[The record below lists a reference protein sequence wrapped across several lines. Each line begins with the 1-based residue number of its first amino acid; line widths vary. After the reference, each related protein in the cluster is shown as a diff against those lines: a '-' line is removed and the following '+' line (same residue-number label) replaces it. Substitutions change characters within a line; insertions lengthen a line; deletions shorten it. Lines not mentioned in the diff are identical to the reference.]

1 MFESPSMNEQNTYK
15 NTCKKAGKRKQS
27 FQKFCQ
33 ISNNH
38 RMPHGT
44 SSRRNDYE
52 RKINYDWPYNTLASV
67 YNNNSFG
74 IYMILHIQNA
84 AIQL

>member
-1 MFESPSMNEQNTYK
+1 MQNRREEKT
-15 NTCKKAGKRKQS
+15 
-27 FQKFCQ
+27 KFSK
-33 ISNNH
+33 ILSNNH
-38 RMPHGT
+38 RMPHQT

-52 RKINYDWPYNTLASV
+52 RKVNYDWPYNTLASV

-74 IYMILHIQNA
+74 IYMMLHIQNA

>member
-1 MFESPSMNEQNTYK
+1 
-15 NTCKKAGKRKQS
+15 
-27 FQKFCQ
+27 
-33 ISNNH
+33 
-38 RMPHGT
+38 MPHRT

-52 RKINYDWPYNTLASV
+52 RKVNYDWPYNTLASV

-74 IYMILHIQNA
+74 IYMMLHIQNA

>member
-1 MFESPSMNEQNTYK
+1 
-15 NTCKKAGKRKQS
+15 
-27 FQKFCQ
+27 
-33 ISNNH
+33 
-38 RMPHGT
+38 MPHGT

-74 IYMILHIQNA
+74 IYMMLHIQNA